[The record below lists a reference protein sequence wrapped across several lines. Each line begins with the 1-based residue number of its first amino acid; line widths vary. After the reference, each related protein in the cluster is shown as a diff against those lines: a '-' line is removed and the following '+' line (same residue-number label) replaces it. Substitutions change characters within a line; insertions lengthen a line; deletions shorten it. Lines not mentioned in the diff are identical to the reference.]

1 MFARRMTVLCTI
13 LGWLLAFFEVTLPLT
28 LGLRFHLAEAAG
40 LAAAYFAGGPLGGAL
55 VGLIVGS
62 STFGPLWLPNAVGH
76 AAALGLAG
84 WAFARWGRKARVIFL
99 GQGVLA
105 VTVAGTLALYE
116 WDGAVFA
123 GTALTLVIALLPGA
137 LTMAIPFKLRWWW
150 ASLVVATGVAFTL
163 ITRTPLFP
171 GAAAVAPVEGLH
183 AGVAVVDVTPR
194 PSEEV
199 FLGGYSGRSG
209 PGRGEPLDPI
219 TLRVLVLQEGS
230 QRVTFLTMDTVGM
243 GSNLASRLRAAAGG
257 GDVFLSSSHSHS
269 APDLQGLWGGADPAY
284 EDRLVEAARTA
295 TSEAVKSMKPVRLAS
310 SSRSMPPGIQK
321 NRREWEMA
329 TDWLRTVQFSTA
341 DGAPVATLANFALHP
356 TVLDRGNARFSADFV
371 GVMREVAEAKLG
383 GKVLF
388 ANGALGDIVPHAP
401 DGVEALGRRLGE
413 EVAQAGSLGR
423 ESASPRLTVAHESLD
438 LPLSNWQF
446 QLAWSIGWLRYQ
458 QAWAGVVPVMRTR
471 VSVIRLG
478 DVTLLTAP
486 GEVTTRLAQRLAEAD
501 VLLGLTHDSLGYL
514 IPRDE
519 WQTGR
524 NENYEESVSLGPQA
538 GERYAAVARRLLSK

>member
-1 MFARRMTVLCTI
+1 MFARRMAVLFTV
-13 LGWLLAFFEVTLPLT
+13 LGWLLAFFEVTLPLG
-28 LGLRFHLAEAAG
+28 LGIRFHLAEAAG

-62 STFGPLWLPNAVGH
+62 STFGTLWLPNAVGH

-99 GQGVLA
+99 SQGVLA
-105 VTVAGTLALYE
+105 VTVAGALALNE

-137 LTMAIPFKLRWWW
+137 LIMAIPFKLTWWW
-150 ASLVVATGVAFTL
+150 TSLVVATGIAFTL
-163 ITRTPLFP
+163 VARAPLFP
-171 GAAAVAPVEGLH
+171 EAAAVAPVEGLH
-183 AGVAVVDVTPR
+183 AGVAVVDVTPT
-194 PSEEV
+194 PGEEV

-230 QRVTFLTMDTVGM
+230 QRVTFLAMDTVGM
-243 GSNLASRLRAAAGG
+243 GSNLASRLRAAAGA

-284 EDRLVEAARTA
+284 EDRLVEAARSA
-295 TSEAVKSMKPVRLAS
+295 TSEAVKSMKPAVLNTATGAL
-310 SSRSMPPGIQK
+310 PLGIQK
-321 NRREWEMA
+321 NRRGWEMA
-329 TDWLRTVQFSTA
+329 FDRINTLRITTT
-341 DGAPVATLANFALHP
+341 DGAPIATLANFALHP

-371 GVMREVAEAKLG
+371 GVMRQVAEAKLG

-413 EVAQAGSLGR
+413 EVAQVGRLGM
-423 ESASPRLTVAHESLD
+423 AADSPKLTVAHEALD
-438 LPLSNWQF
+438 LPLSNWKF
-446 QLAWSIGWLRYQ
+446 QVAWSVGWLRYQ

-471 VSVIRLG
+471 VSVIHLG

-486 GEVTTRLAQRLAEAD
+486 GEVTTRLARRLEGAD
-501 VLLGLTHDSLGYL
+501 FLLGLTHDSLGYL

-538 GERYAAVARRLLSK
+538 GERYAAAARRLLSK